1 MKQSDALVDNSKKL
15 EEERK
20 QKLRDKKEFF
30 KEQDRKYKQTKK
42 EMYENVK
49 KRPLLMET
57 GRLGVTVAT
66 QKKSG
71 MLAEMKELKKVRDT
85 MRKNG
90 VDPEKFMTAEELDK
104 AEDAAFLEKHGK
116 A

>member
-1 MKQSDALVDNSKKL
+1 MSV
-15 EEERK
+15 
-20 QKLRDKKEFF
+20 
-30 KEQDRKYKQTKK
+30 
-42 EMYENVK
+42 
-49 KRPLLMET
+49 
-57 GRLGVTVAT
+57 GGVSEIAT

-71 MLAEMKELKKVRDT
+71 MLAEMKELKRVRDT

-90 VDPEKFMTAEELDK
+90 VDPEKFMSAAELEK

>member
-1 MKQSDALVDNSKKL
+1 M
-15 EEERK
+15 
-20 QKLRDKKEFF
+20 
-30 KEQDRKYKQTKK
+30 
-42 EMYENVK
+42 K

-57 GRLGVTVAT
+57 GRLYVMVAT

>member
-1 MKQSDALVDNSKKL
+1 
-15 EEERK
+15 
-20 QKLRDKKEFF
+20 
-30 KEQDRKYKQTKK
+30 
-42 EMYENVK
+42 
-49 KRPLLMET
+49 
-57 GRLGVTVAT
+57 
-66 QKKSG
+66 